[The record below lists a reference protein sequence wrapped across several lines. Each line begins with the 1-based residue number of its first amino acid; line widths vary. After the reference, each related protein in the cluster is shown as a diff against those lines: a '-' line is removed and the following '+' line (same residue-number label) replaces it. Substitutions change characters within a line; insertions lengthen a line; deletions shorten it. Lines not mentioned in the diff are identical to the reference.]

1 MPRRAA
7 AMSGATGALR
17 LRARMAALDAL
28 RQPGSNARA
37 RTAQAMVTAAFDAAW
52 ESARPAV
59 EAAGSLACAAGC
71 ASCCHQ
77 HVAVAAIEAVAIA
90 DALAAAPA
98 PDLRV
103 RTLAAASRMR
113 GMDAL
118 ARRHARVP
126 CPFLAADGACGIYPV
141 RPLRCRGLHGRDAAL
156 CRAQTEDPVAAAD
169 QRRTRTGAPAAFP
182 ILPVR
187 LADAALAG
195 LVEAGAAHGIASATL
210 ELTRAVAL
218 LLGAPERA
226 EAAMR
231 GQDDLAEARLET
243 DRAGMAAP

>member
-1 MPRRAA
+1 MPRGAA
-7 AMSGATGALR
+7 AMSGTTGALR

-28 RQPGSNARA
+28 RQPETGARA
-37 RTAQAMVTAAFDAAW
+37 GAAQAAVTAAFDAAW
-52 ESARPAV
+52 DSARPAV
-59 EAAGSLACAAGC
+59 EAEGALACAAGC
-71 ASCCHQ
+71 AACCHQ

-90 DALAAAPA
+90 GALAAAA
-98 PDLRV
+98 PNLRV
-103 RTLAAASRMR
+103 KALAAAARMT
-113 GMDAL
+113 GMDAPTRRR
-118 ARRHARVP
+118 ARMP

-141 RPLRCRGLHGRDAAL
+141 RPLRCRGLQGRDAAL
-156 CRAQTEDPVAAAD
+156 CRAQTDDPVAAAD
-169 QRRTRTGAPAAFP
+169 ERRTRTGAPDAFP
-182 ILPVR
+182 TLPVR

-195 LVEAGAAHGIASATL
+195 LVEAGATRGITGDTL

-226 EAAMR
+226 DAAIR